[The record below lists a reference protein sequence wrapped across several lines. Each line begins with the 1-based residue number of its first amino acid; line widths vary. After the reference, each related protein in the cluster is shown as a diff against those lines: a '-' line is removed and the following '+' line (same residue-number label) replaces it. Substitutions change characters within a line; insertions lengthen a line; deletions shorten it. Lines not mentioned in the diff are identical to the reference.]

1 MESMETKTIPAARA
15 TQALAAA
22 TTVFAWYALPDVVRS
37 RTMRGWAKTALIAGY
52 VGTVVATG
60 DGSLDPRRAQQEM
73 EEADLGEFVPWM
85 LAAGGVLLAGS
96 TALSVVVEKK
106 IFARGERRRAAGVR
120 GAHTRMAVVAAIA
133 TGLLSLVDE
142 DRLVGED

>member
-1 MESMETKTIPAARA
+1 MQTQTIPAARA

-22 TTVFAWYALPDVVRS
+22 STVFAWYALPDVVRS
-37 RTMRGWAKTALIAGY
+37 RAVRGWAKTALIAGC
-52 VGTVVATG
+52 VGTVVATD
-60 DGSLDPRRAQQEM
+60 DGSIDPRRAQQAM
-73 EEADLGEFVPWM
+73 EKADLGDIVPWM
-85 LAAGGVLLAGS
+85 VAVGGVLLAGS

-120 GAHTRMAVVAAIA
+120 GAHTRLAVVAAVV